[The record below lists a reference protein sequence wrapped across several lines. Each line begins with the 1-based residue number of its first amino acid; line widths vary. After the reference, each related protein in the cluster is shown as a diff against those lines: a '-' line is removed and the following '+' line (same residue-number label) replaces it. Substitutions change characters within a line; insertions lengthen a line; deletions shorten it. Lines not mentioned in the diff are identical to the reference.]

1 MQKYNNSTEDLLLGY
16 ITFAIDL
23 STFMTAMIFLY
34 IFAYLG
40 ETRNLMATM
49 SNVSITDLGDHD
61 IFEESL
67 D

>member
-1 MQKYNNSTEDLLLGY
+1 LGY
-16 ITFAIDL
+16 ITFAIDF

-40 ETRNLMATM
+40 ETRNLIATM
-49 SNVSITDLGDHD
+49 SHQSGSEICDSDMY
-61 IFEESL
+61 EESL